1 MSAVLAHE
9 SARLRCDLALQIP
22 DLSTSEVLRAA
33 GTVNRAEAGGGLRVC
48 PVHPKH
54 DNSSEGA
61 LEQNGLQVLDFI
73 ICMDSQAKLKNKT

>member
-1 MSAVLAHE
+1 MRPGS
-9 SARLRCDLALQIP
+9 P
-22 DLSTSEVLRAA
+22 DPGPFHFGGAPAA

>member
-1 MSAVLAHE
+1 MRPGS
-9 SARLRCDLALQIP
+9 P
-22 DLSTSEVLRAA
+22 DPGPFHFGGAPAA
-33 GTVNRAEAGGGLRVC
+33 GINRAEAGGGLRVC